1 MRQTSELCNCPKP
14 HSLLLLH
21 LLLHLLHHQKLQK
34 NRGKNQKTQ
43 NSESKMEVRRN

>member
-14 HSLLLLH
+14 HSLLLL
-21 LLLHLLHHQKLQK
+21 LLLLLHQKLQK
-34 NRGKNQKTQ
+34 NRGKKPKKP

>member
-14 HSLLLLH
+14 HSLLLL
-21 LLLHLLHHQKLQK
+21 LHQKLQK
-34 NRGKNQKTQ
+34 NQGEKPKKP